1 MNPYKNRPKIIK
13 GDNGVK
19 TDDTVATFGL
29 PEVNVYPNNRWGDI
43 ARSQGLETARNWRK
57 VKEGTTKGIND
68 FANDPRTQFV
78 LSIAPM
84 PSGFEGAETA
94 ARMIANSVK
103 SAAGAAKPYI
113 INTALNLTHNS
124 DARVVANRFRNR
136 EYLNFLQTINGDNY
150 YRLQKDLKLSSRMPH
165 DKLFISHTTP
175 WNEFVEAGIADPSL
189 SAKELRDLEDAIAK
203 STPNLKLIEI
213 PTKALGERL
222 STNYLGNFTNHKVS
236 ELGRLHLNYGNSASS
251 KRDFV
256 RVLSDKTAKFL
267 GESSYKMGIV
277 DRPLKPNGLYDTRPI
292 YEDIKHGGNQTV
304 IPRQLLRDAL
314 SNFEYNTY
322 EPVEGGIQKI
332 IHIPEK

>member
-1 MNPYKNRPKIIK
+1 MKPYKNRPKIIK
-13 GDNGVK
+13 GEGGIK
-19 TDDTVATFGL
+19 TSDVVATFGL

-94 ARMIANSVK
+94 ARMMANSVK
-103 SAAGAAKPYI
+103 SAANAAKPYV
-113 INTALNLTHNS
+113 INTALNLTRNN
-124 DARVVANRFRNR
+124 DAWAVANRFRNK
-136 EYLNFLQTINGDNY
+136 EYLHFLQIINGDNY
-150 YRLQKDLKLSSRMPH
+150 YRLQKRGLKLSSRMPH
-165 DKLFISHTTP
+165 EKLFLSHTTP
-175 WNEFVEAGIADPSL
+175 WDEFVRANIDPSL
-189 SAKELRDLEDAIAK
+189 SAKELRDIEDAIARY
-203 STPNLKLIEI
+203 TPDLKLIEI

-236 ELGRLHLNYGNSASS
+236 ELGKLHLNYGNSSSS

-256 RVLSDKTAKFL
+256 RVKSDKRAEYL
-267 GESSYKMGIV
+267 GESPYEIGIT
-277 DRPLKPNGLYDTRPI
+277 DRPLDPNGLYDTHPI
-292 YEDIKHGGNQTV
+292 YENILYGGNQTV